1 MTHKNDDNKD
11 SAVDCVVTDNA
22 VVNGIT
28 DDSVDCVITEDA
40 KAKASRLNYTFGNAI
55 VHGNAEVVCPKIVLD
70 PFIYKIRED

>member
-28 DDSVDCVITEDA
+28 DSTVACVINST
-40 KAKASRLNYTFGNAI
+40 SGNAI
-55 VHGNAEVVCPKIVLD
+55 IHGYAEIPWDVKVLD
-70 PFIYKIRED
+70 PIIRRFRREGEED